1 MTLSGTFAFR
11 GPRAVVWELLQDP
24 EVLVK
29 VMPGAQRLERVGD
42 GRYEGVMKM
51 GLGPLTA
58 AEFTLKVTL
67 GDLAPPERFTMAID
81 GKGSLGFARG
91 TATVD
96 LDEQGANETIMRYT
110 SELQVGGR
118 VAGVGQRIVESA
130 PKTMT
135 ARGLQALQQAIDE
148 RLGRRPGSTT
158 S

>member
-1 MTLSGTFAFR
+1 MTLSGTFTFR

-29 VMPGAQRLERVGD
+29 VMPGAQRLERVTD
-42 GRYEGVMKM
+42 GRYEGVMKV

-58 AEFTLKVTL
+58 AEFSLSVTL

-81 GKGSLGFARG
+81 SKGTLGFARG
-91 TATVD
+91 TANVA
-96 LDEQGANETIMRYT
+96 LDDHGANETTMRYT

-118 VAGVGQRIVESA
+118 IAGVGQRVVESA
-130 PKTMT
+130 AKAMT
-135 ARGLQALQQAIDE
+135 ARGLQALQQAVDL
-148 RLGRRPGSTT
+148 RLGARGGAT